1 MRSTTIGMLMLSM
14 AAMAASA
21 PAAAPKAEPSAAKAG
36 DFHPRLVSAYMDGK
50 GDELDKALAA
60 RPAELAGLTPGQ
72 RADVAYVRQAMA
84 EARPPWWKL
93 CKAGQKTPFQPTVWG
108 VTLSATYDPAAKSGL
123 EMKAGAPKPAF
134 IFNWPAADM
143 DSTEPGEYGFLKS
156 DLMGL
161 GIWQNMGSA
170 AAWATLPQQA
180 LVNLSEKD
188 TLRLGLYSDFRG
200 NLTALYC
207 GTPPER
213 RWGLHIFLAAYMP
226 QYGKGPMAASRRAA
240 AAMFLVEVLKSPAAY
255 PSLKLPDTLAAE
267 GAEEKLA
274 AHFKFK
280 IGRRTPWTIAEDKA
294 FREAVK
300 TFAVANGQKVFDT
313 GKVTLPNN
321 LVFALMPDED
331 NPYRPVR
338 DTWIKAQFDKVTAK

>member
-1 MRSTTIGMLMLSM
+1 MRLTVLL
-14 AAMAASA
+14 AFVASLAVLVA
-21 PAAAPKAEPSAAKAG
+21 PLAAAPKAEPSAAKAG
-36 DFHPRLVSAYMDGK
+36 DFHPRLVSAYMDGR

-60 RPAELAGLTPGQ
+60 RPAELAGLTAEQ

-143 DSTEPGEYGFLKS
+143 DSTEPGEYGFLKG

-170 AAWATLPQQA
+170 AAWAVLPS
-180 LVNLSEKD
+180 LRGLSEKD
-188 TLRLGLYSDFRG
+188 NLRLGLYSDFRG

-240 AAMFLVEVLKSPAAY
+240 AAMFLVEVLKSPGAY

-280 IGRRTPWTIAEDKA
+280 IVRRTPWTIAEDKA
-294 FREAVK
+294 FRESVK
-300 TFAVANGQKVFDT
+300 TFAAANGQKVFDS

>member
-1 MRSTTIGMLMLSM
+1 MRSTTIGMLMLSL

-21 PAAAPKAEPSAAKAG
+21 PAAAPKAEPSAARAG
-36 DFHPRLVSAYMDGK
+36 DFHARLLSAYMDGK
-50 GDELDKALAA
+50 WDELDKALAA
-60 RPAELAGLTPGQ
+60 RPAELAGLTAEQ

-93 CKAGQKTPFQPTVWG
+93 CKAGQKTSFQPTVWG
-108 VTLSATYDPAAKSGL
+108 ATLSATYDPAAKSGL
-123 EMKAGAPKPAF
+123 EMKAGTPKPTF
-134 IFNWPAADM
+134 TFNWPAADM
-143 DSTEPGEYGFLKS
+143 DSTEPGEYGFLKG
-156 DLMGL
+156 DTLGL
-161 GIWQNMGSA
+161 GIWQNMGMA
-170 AAWATLPQQA
+170 AALAGLPP
-180 LVNLSEKD
+180 LRSLGEKD
-188 TLRLGLYSDFRG
+188 SLRLNLYSDFRG

-207 GTPPER
+207 GAPPER
-213 RWGLHIFLAAYMP
+213 RWGLHIYLAAYMP
-226 QYGKGPMAASRRAA
+226 QYGKGPLAASRRAA

-274 AHFKFK
+274 VHFKFK
-280 IGRRTPWTIAEDKA
+280 IVRRTQWTIAEDKA

-331 NPYRPVR
+331 NAYRPVR
-338 DTWIKAQFDKVTAK
+338 DTWLKAQFDKVMAK